1 MINCD
6 QFYAGICKIISP
18 LTATVPAGA
27 VLMKE
32 KLNFKFTTRVQPLR
46 LAEWDSEDKV
56 TFFMSGRFVFNPE
69 TFSSASLPYSLY
81 LIICKLLRTYTFRD
95 YEKMANKVFARR
107 YCSGGS
113 LPDSFLEK
121 EFWKEIACGKT
132 ETVEY
137 ACDVDGSAFSSAP
150 SDPLGSSK
158 WNLNVLIYY
167 SFSLS
172 FFLVMVVG

>member
-1 MINCD
+1 M
-6 QFYAGICKIISP
+6 GG
-18 LTATVPAGA
+18 L
-27 VLMKE
+27 L
-32 KLNFKFTTRVQPLR
+32 LNLLP
-46 LAEWDSEDKV
+46 
-56 TFFMSGRFVFNPE
+56 
-69 TFSSASLPYSLY
+69 FSSTSSLYSLY

-150 SDPLGSSK
+150 GDPLGSSK

-167 SFSLS
+167 NLSFSLFYS
-172 FFLVMVVG
+172 FLVKH